1 MGFFTDAEIAS
12 LQIKKM
18 SLHVVSRGSFQPEAA
33 RKVEHSDF
41 FLERIRDTDVAPVFT
56 FHDNSKAKP
65 ILEDLA
71 ARRKTFEKGAQ
82 ELAANFA
89 EQHNAASREGAFFVF
104 ELTAEDSETRL
115 YSLIKYDYREVIEQR
130 DEEAGTLLHRIVQ
143 AFVGDK
149 QAIQKSVLVR
159 VVDGRAQDAVAARDR
174 VKPAPDIGDYL
185 VRFLG
190 VSRSLTDAELNQKA
204 VDVLIG
210 SLREVADLLP
220 EGGVPRAFA
229 HAKVTLRS
237 RSEIDETAIT
247 EAVIDAAGS
256 PQDEVAIARIRQ
268 VARRKFR
275 SAKLSGLSFKPDLS
289 ILKKAPTR
297 RLKTKEGVMITYPG
311 EAENTFVKR
320 TRSEDGKGEVI
331 TIHTAKITEDEVV
344 RESAGRAS
352 R

>member
-1 MGFFTDAEIAS
+1 MGFLTDAEIAS
-12 LQIKKM
+12 LQIKNM
-18 SLHVVSRGSFQPEAA
+18 SLHVVSSGSFQPEAA
-33 RKVEHSDF
+33 REVEHSDF
-41 FLERIRDTDVAPVFT
+41 FLERIHDTDVAPVFT
-56 FHDNSKAKP
+56 FQGNSKAKP

-71 ARRKTFEKGAQ
+71 AGLKTFEKGAQ
-82 ELAANFA
+82 ELSANFA

-104 ELTAEDSETRL
+104 ELTADDPETKL

-130 DEEAGTLLHRIVQ
+130 DEEAGALLRRIVQ
-143 AFVGDK
+143 AFVADK

-174 VKPAPDIGDYL
+174 IKQAPDIGDYL

-190 VSRSLTDAELNQKA
+190 VSRSLSDDELNRKA
-204 VDVLIG
+204 MDVLSG
-210 SLREVADLLP
+210 SLKEIKDLLP

-229 HAKVTLRS
+229 RAKATLRS
-237 RSEIDETAIT
+237 RSEIDETAIV
-247 EAVIDAAGS
+247 EAVIDAADH
-256 PQDEVAIARIRQ
+256 PEDEEAIARIQQ

-275 SAKLSGLSFKPDLS
+275 SAKLSGLSFKPNPS
-289 ILKKAPTR
+289 ILRKPPTR

-311 EAENTFVKR
+311 EAEDTFVKR
-320 TRSEDGKGEVI
+320 RPSEDGKGEVI
-331 TIHTAKITEDEVV
+331 TIHTAQITEDEIV